1 MPRQPTTRLKIFA
14 LLTQHGPMTITEI
27 SIDMK
32 IKPSTISASL
42 LLAYNQQL
50 LHIVG
55 YRRQIG
61 TQGRPAPV
69 YKLGPG
75 VDKAPPKISDEDQ
88 LAAAQRYREKYAQVI
103 KLRRD
108 KKKGKPATP
117 WSILLDN

>member
-1 MPRQPTTRLKIFA
+1 
-14 LLTQHGPMTITEI
+14 MTIAEI

-42 LLAYNQQL
+42 LLAYNLQL
-50 LHIVG
+50 LHIVD

-69 YKLGPG
+69 YKLGSG
-75 VDKAPPKISDEDQ
+75 VDKPPPTVTDFDL

-117 WSILLDN
+117 WSILMDN